1 MPTLVYTQHDCLALQ
16 CILAI
21 VCFHWAVQSMLPHP
35 DVSTVE
41 NNISAD
47 PDRIFSQSLTEG
59 RG

>member
-1 MPTLVYTQHDCLALQ
+1 MPMLVYTQHDCLALQ

-47 PDRIFSQSLTEG
+47 PDRIFPKA
-59 RG
+59 